1 MLAAVAVFVSTS
13 GAQSLPAPRPDDPS
27 VKYASAPLANPIERL
42 NARLDAGSAH
52 LQFQR
57 RNGYL
62 RSAIEAIGLRV
73 DSQMLVFSDA
83 SFQARHITAENPRAI
98 FFKDDVA
105 LGWVRDGD
113 VIEIAAQDERL
124 GAVFYT
130 LDQKNVAAPRF
141 KRAMVCLGCHLT
153 GGTRDVPGLVLF
165 SSTEGAGR
173 PFGSV
178 SYMNQAT
185 PMAERFGGWFVT
197 GAQLPRDHRGN
208 AIEALGNRSRALTS
222 TTGLFDSDGYLAS
235 TSDIAALL
243 VFAHQAQ
250 TLNLLT
256 RAAWEARVADR
267 TVHGGMPGGRGSASS
282 ATQEAAGAVVD
293 SMLFINEAPFDV
305 AIRGSSGFAERFAA
319 EGPRDSHGRSL
330 RELDLTRRL
339 MRYPCSYL
347 IYSPVFDAL
356 PPSVKGM
363 IYERLWQILSGA
375 EHGARYRRALT
386 LDDRRAVVEILRDT
400 KPGLPSFFAGRVV

>member
-1 MLAAVAVFVSTS
+1 MSR
-13 GAQSLPAPRPDDPS
+13 AQSLAAPTPDDQS
-27 VKYASAPLANPIERL
+27 IQYASAPLANPIERL
-42 NARLDAGSAH
+42 NARLNAGAVR

-62 RSAIEAIGLRV
+62 RSAIDAIGLHV

-83 SFQARHITAENPRAI
+83 SFQARRITAENPRAI

-113 VIEIAAQDERL
+113 VIEVAAQDDRL
-124 GAVFYT
+124 GTVFYT

-178 SYMNQAT
+178 GYMNQAT

-197 GAQLPRDHRGN
+197 GAQLPGDHRGN
-208 AIEALGNRSRALTS
+208 AITALNNRSHALTS
-222 TTGLFDSDGYLAS
+222 TTGLFDGDGYLAS

-256 RAAWEARVADR
+256 RAGWGARAADRAVHTGRPPAGGRSGSSEARDAAD
-267 TVHGGMPGGRGSASS
+267 
-282 ATQEAAGAVVD
+282 AVVD
-293 SMLFINEAPFDV
+293 SMLFINEAPLDT

-319 EGPRDSHGRSL
+319 EGPRDSRGRSL

-347 IYSPVFDAL
+347 IYSPAFDAL
-356 PPSVKGM
+356 PQSIKGI
-363 IYERLWQILSGA
+363 IYERLWQVLSGT
-375 EHGARYRRALT
+375 ERRARYRRALT
-386 LDDRRAVVEILRDT
+386 LDDRRAIVEILRST
-400 KPGLPSFFAGRVV
+400 KPGLPSYFAGRVA